1 MFLFV
6 VIHGPRIV
14 HESHYGVKHELWYA
28 YNTGMPSA
36 LEIVGEVAE
45 ALSTSPNVQQA
56 LERTLEL
63 VTGLLGLETGWVW
76 LIDPETGH
84 IYAAAARNLPPY
96 LQEPVRMSGASC
108 WCINE
113 FRGGS
118 LNARNIDVMACSRL
132 LPAVRDR
139 ATDLT
144 RGLAHHASVPLSF
157 QGKQLGIMNITAPAM
172 RKLTKGELRLLATIG
187 LQVSIAIERARL
199 AEESAMLARSDERT
213 RLARDIHDTLAQGL
227 AALTLQIE
235 TALQH
240 VGRNPERV
248 RERMEKALATA
259 RASLD
264 EARRSVTALRAGA
277 TSGKPLAQALA
288 AFARELTSE
297 SGIRVAFEARGD
309 CALDAAVEEELFRIA
324 QQALTNVR
332 QHAQAKTAAVTLE
345 CTKRNARL
353 TVEDDGRGF
362 DLRRVA
368 AGRHGITGMRERARA
383 AGGTLRITSTDSG
396 TRVLATVPR

>member
-1 MFLFV
+1 
-6 VIHGPRIV
+6 
-14 HESHYGVKHELWYA
+14 
-28 YNTGMPSA
+28 MPSE

-45 ALSTSPNVQQA
+45 ALSTAPSVQQA

-96 LQEPVRMSGASC
+96 LQEPVRMSGAPC

-113 FRGGS
+113 FRDGS
-118 LNARNIDVMACSRL
+118 LSASNIDVMECSRL
-132 LPAVRDR
+132 RPAVRAR
-139 ATDLT
+139 ETDVT
-144 RGLAHHASVPLSF
+144 SGLAHHASVPLSF
-157 QGKQLGIMNITAPAM
+157 QGKPLGIMNITAPAM
-172 RKLTKGELRLLATIG
+172 RRLTKAELRLLSTIG

-199 AEESAMLARSDERT
+199 AEESAMLVRADERT
-213 RLARDIHDTLAQGL
+213 RLAREIHDTLAQGL

-240 VGRNPERV
+240 VGRDPDRV

-264 EARRSVTALRAGA
+264 EARRSVTALRAGVTA
-277 TSGKPLAQALA
+277 GKPLAQALA
-288 AFARELTSE
+288 AFTREMTSD
-297 SGIRVAFEARGD
+297 SGIRVSFEVRGM
-309 CALDAAVEEELFRIA
+309 CVLDAAVEEELFRIA

-332 QHAQAKTAAVTLE
+332 QHAQARTAAVTLE
-345 CTKRNARL
+345 CTKRRVQL
-353 TVEDDGRGF
+353 MVEDDGIGF
-362 DLRRVA
+362 DVRRIRA
-368 AGRHGITGMRERARA
+368 ERHGIVGMRERARA
-383 AGGTLRITSTDSG
+383 AGGTLRIASKRGAG
-396 TRVLATVPR
+396 TRVTAAVRR

>member
-1 MFLFV
+1 V
-6 VIHGPRIV
+6 
-14 HESHYGVKHELWYA
+14 
-28 YNTGMPSA
+28 PSQ

-45 ALSTSPNVQQA
+45 ALTTSHSVEQA
-56 LERTLEL
+56 LDKTLEL

-76 LIDPETGH
+76 LFDPDTGH

-96 LQEPVRMSGASC
+96 LQEPVRMSGAPC

-113 FRGGS
+113 FRDGS
-118 LNARNIDVMACSRL
+118 LSARNIDVMECSRL
-132 LPAVRDR
+132 RPAVRD
-139 ATDLT
+139 ADLT
-144 RGLAHHASVPLSF
+144 HGLAHHASVPLVF

-172 RKLTKGELRLLATIG
+172 RRLTKSELSLLATIG

-199 AEESAMLARSDERT
+199 AEESAMLVRADERA

-240 VGRNPERV
+240 VGRNPDRV

-277 TSGKPLAQALA
+277 TAGKPLAQALA
-288 AFARELTSE
+288 SLARELTSE
-297 SGIRVAFEARGD
+297 SGIRVSFDARGA
-309 CALDAAVEEELFRIA
+309 CELDAATEEELFRIA

-332 QHAQAKTAAVTLE
+332 QHAHAKTAAVTLE
-345 CTKRNARL
+345 CTRRQAKLNI
-353 TVEDDGRGF
+353 EDDGIGF
-362 DLRRVA
+362 DVRRVA
-368 AGRHGITGMRERARA
+368 PERHGITGMRERARA
-383 AGGTLRITSTDSG
+383 AGGSLRIESKAKRG
-396 TRVLATVPR
+396 TRVIATVRR